1 MKVKILHILLILSS
15 LIGYLEWG
23 GGNASFLVEAELL
36 IFSKLI
42 TDPVSVLHPFILIPL
57 LGQLL
62 LVVTLFQKR
71 PNRILSYIAIG
82 MIALIMLMILFIG
95 VVSTNSKILFSSV
108 PFVVLAMIRL
118 RIPLVA

>member
-23 GGNASFLVEAELL
+23 GGNASFLIEAEML
-36 IFSKLI
+36 IFSKLV
-42 TDPVSVLHPFILIPL
+42 TDPISVLHPFILIPL

-62 LVVTLFQKR
+62 LVITLFQR
-71 PNRILSYIAIG
+71 SPNRILSFTAIG
-82 MIALIMLMILFIG
+82 MIAVIMLMILFIG
-95 VVSTNSKILFSSV
+95 VVSTNWKIFLSSV
-108 PFVVLAMIRL
+108 PFVVLVIIRF